1 MRTTER
7 RNSIIKTTYKNSNK
21 VVEKVLRIRQYRRK
35 WMDEFSFFNSTWFKT
50 KTVDVVSLMWF
61 WCYSIAKV
69 LYAIFLK
76 FICIFFFASYLI
88 AFPLLHLVVIADFE
102 CIAFIRFAF
111 CMKICLIIMSHIGPL
126 SCCHVQLKMILIN
139 IIMCENMQMNIVYA
153 KLNEL
158 CWRTNKMQKA
168 ITNVSIKTLC
178 TVSV

>member
-1 MRTTER
+1 MSFYFSTQLDLKPKPLMRC
-7 RNSIIKTTYKNSNK
+7 
-21 VVEKVLRIRQYRRK
+21 
-35 WMDEFSFFNSTWFKT
+35 
-50 KTVDVVSLMWF
+50 SLMWF
-61 WCYSIAKV
+61 WCDAIAKV
-69 LYAIFLK
+69 LHEKLLPFIYLCFFLRIL
-76 FICIFFFASYLI
+76 FDSV
-88 AFPLLHLVVIADFE
+88 PSHLVVIVAFE
-102 CIAFIRFAF
+102 CIVFICFAF

-178 TVSV
+178 TESV